1 MFDNKKVLQI
11 ISYLLSLNG
20 NKMDKLKLIKELYL
34 IDRMS
39 IDEDNSSI
47 SGDDFFSMKYGPV
60 LSMTLNIINDIPNDN
75 SWSEYLKLEDNNS
88 LILIKPFDEGRLSK
102 KDKYFTQL
110 ISDKYKNY
118 TTSQLID
125 YTHTLPEWKRLKAT
139 NTKIRFADIM
149 KALGKSDEE
158 IIYAK
163 EEYNSLSKLYTAI
176 GLI

>member
-39 IDEDNSSI
+39 INEDNSSI

-75 SWSEYLKLEDNNS
+75 SWSEYLKLEDNKS
-88 LILIKPFDEGRLSK
+88 LILIKPFDEGMLSK
-102 KDKYFTQL
+102 RDKYF
-110 ISDKYKNY
+110 INAVSDKYKNY
-118 TTSQLID
+118 STAQLID
-125 YTHTLPEWKRLKAT
+125 FTHQLPEWKNPAESYR
-139 NTKIRFADIM
+139 KIKFSDIM

-158 IIYAK
+158 IISAK
-163 EEYNSLSKLYTAI
+163 NEYDNLTDLYTSI
-176 GLI
+176 GLK